1 MTLPALVPM
10 WALAIRHICPAKR
23 SGLSRTAW
31 AVEPTFSFV
40 RFIERQIGLASGGFK
55 ADSVTAKVAK
65 SGEFIWGDWHGGS
78 IRQVGEEVGLTG
90 AALTE

>member
-1 MTLPALVPM
+1 M
-10 WALAIRHICPAKR
+10 WALAAMHVCSIKG
-23 SGLSRTAW
+23 SSLSRAVW
-31 AVEPTFSFV
+31 AVEPTFSLV
-40 RFIERQIGLASGGFK
+40 CLVECQIGLVGCGFE
-55 ADSVTAKVAK
+55 ACAMTAKVAK